1 MRASALLAEGV
12 AALRDA
18 GLDGAAGDARLLLVH
33 ALDVP
38 RDRLTLVLGDPVPDN
53 LIERYRRI
61 IAARAGH
68 KPVAQITGRRMF
80 WKHELIVTADVLDPR
95 PETETLIAAALDQT
109 FTRVLDLG
117 TGSGAIVLS
126 LLAERANAQAMAV
139 DLSPAAL
146 RVAAR
151 NAQALGVGDRVTFR
165 HSDWFNAVDGR
176 FDMIVSN
183 PPYIGQPEL
192 TELARDVSAHEPRMA
207 LVPADD
213 DGAGLAAYRVICAQA
228 VQYLTPAGWL
238 MVEIGCAQGDA
249 VQQLFQAAGFT
260 RIGLLHDL
268 SGHARV
274 VMGQA
279 PQSADMA

>member
-18 GLDGAAGDARLLLVH
+18 RVDGAAGDARLLLAH

-38 RDRLTLVLGDPVPDN
+38 RDRLTLVLGDPVSDN
-53 LIERYRRI
+53 LIERYRRNI
-61 IAARAGH
+61 VARAGH

-80 WKHELIVTADVLDPR
+80 WKHEFIVTDDVLDPR
-95 PETETLIAAALDQT
+95 PETETLIAAALDLP
-109 FTRVLDLG
+109 FAHVLDLG

-151 NAQALGVGDRVTFR
+151 NALALGVGDRVTFR
-165 HSDWFNAVDGR
+165 HSDWFEAVDGR
-176 FDMIVSN
+176 FDMIVCN
-183 PPYIGQPEL
+183 PPYIGQQEL
-192 TELARDVSAHEPRMA
+192 VALARDVRVHEPRMA

-213 DGAGLAAYRVICAQA
+213 DGTGLAAYRMICARA
-228 VQYLTPAGWL
+228 MRYLTHAGWL

-249 VQQLFQAAGFT
+249 VQHLFHAAGFA
-260 RIGLLHDL
+260 RVGLIRDL

-274 VMGQA
+274 VVGQA
-279 PQSADMA
+279 AQSADMA